1 MSDNNIKDQQWSRF
15 LVFLV
20 KHPEAGS
27 AYREA
32 LQTTKKPRLMQLL
45 AANTVNAAQ
54 NIALA
59 DRSEMQFQAVR
70 VLSLLIK
77 FDDQWLITQ
86 HDVVELVKRIWC
98 NDHYHVSTILAIN
111 TARSV
116 YTYIGFFMTSSLF
129 ELFAI

>member
-15 LVFLV
+15 LIYLV

-45 AANTVNAAQ
+45 AANTVNASQ
-54 NIALA
+54 NIALS
-59 DRSEMQFQAVR
+59 DRCEMQFQAVR

-86 HDVVELVKRIWC
+86 HDSVELVKRIWC
-98 NDHYHVSTILAIN
+98 NDHYHVSMALVTDENNKYLQYKYINNAI
-111 TARSV
+111 
-116 YTYIGFFMTSSLF
+116 FF
-129 ELFAI
+129 